1 MMNNYAEN
9 YSMNT
14 MNRYAAA
21 YGSGYRAAV
30 YCRLSKDDDLEG
42 ESASISNQRELLL
55 QHCARN
61 GWDVVAV
68 YQDDGYTGLNMDRPD
83 LKRMLSAAEKGIINM
98 IVTKDL
104 SRLSR
109 NYLEAG
115 RLIEE
120 FFPRYGVRY
129 IALNDS
135 IDTMTDNND
144 IAPFRNIL
152 NEFYS
157 RDISKKVH
165 ASYYV
170 KANKG
175 DFTGCLT

>member
-1 MMNNYAEN
+1 
-9 YSMNT
+9 
-14 MNRYAAA
+14 
-21 YGSGYRAAV
+21 
-30 YCRLSKDDDLEG
+30 
-42 ESASISNQRELLL
+42 
-55 QHCARN
+55 
-61 GWDVVAV
+61 
-68 YQDDGYTGLNMDRPD
+68 MDRPD